1 MSGIEREQDDLDSEL
16 DATLASAARPVT
28 TRSNALDHELLTLA
42 QSVTAPRRKRHRVPA
57 TAAVLVPLLV
67 LGGAGA
73 AFAASGMDWSKF
85 WNNSTS
91 WTGFAKH
98 PDASITYRLPGGGS
112 CTMRIGAITYSPA
125 ADLPAGVTADPA
137 SADLAREYL
146 RSGTVL
152 RDAPITETI
161 AHNRAV
167 DVDWYTAPDGTSIQV
182 GYGTAHYNAD
192 VEYADAVREAVQVA
206 ITSHLEQQGV
216 PDTGLGYQSQEQCS
230 GMRQ

>member
-1 MSGIEREQDDLDSEL
+1 MSANEPAQDDLDPEL
-16 DATLASAARPVT
+16 SASLASGARPVT
-28 TRSNALDHELLTLA
+28 NRSNALDQELLTLV
-42 QSVTAPRRKRHRVPA
+42 QSVIASRRKRRRVPV

-73 AFAASGMDWSKF
+73 AFAASGVDWSKF
-85 WNNSTS
+85 WNNTPS

-98 PDASITYRLPGGGS
+98 PDASITYRLPSGGS

-146 RSGTVL
+146 QSGNVL
-152 RDAPITETI
+152 GDAPIKETI
-161 AHNRAV
+161 ANDRAV
-167 DVDWYTAPDGTSIQV
+167 GVDWYTAADGTSIHV

-192 VEYADAVREAVQVA
+192 VEYADAVRQAIQTA
-206 ITSHLEQQGV
+206 ITRHLKQLGV